1 MKDTDLGTRDKR
13 GFWKPKEL
21 INYGPLFSFPTHL
34 LKILSWLFLYPGF
47 IFPWGAFFIML
58 SAILWLYLTPSF
70 ETLKYF
76 SFDWILFIFVRN
88 LILISCLWGILHFRL
103 YSKQKQRTE
112 YKYNSQFQSKPNKTF
127 LFKKQT
133 YDNMFWS
140 LCSGVPIWSTYEVFA
155 LWAYANG
162 FFPTITWEGN
172 PIYFILLTILLVNMW
187 HEIHFYFTHKLIH
200 WGPLYKFVHSL
211 HHKNT
216 NPGPWSGLAMH
227 PIEHLIYFSG
237 ILIYF
242 FIPVHPFHAIFHLTK
257 VAIGPGLSHSGF
269 HKLSV
274 GNESTVNTKHYLHYL
289 HHRYFECNYGAGLDG
304 AILPLDKWLGT
315 FHDGSNE
322 AQERMVNKLRES
334 D

>member
-21 INYGPLFSFPTHL
+21 ISYSPLFTFPIRL
-34 LKILSWLFLYPGF
+34 LKILSWLFLFPGF
-47 IFPWGAFFIML
+47 IFPWGAFFIVL
-58 SAILWLYLTPSF
+58 SAILWLYLTPPL
-70 ETLKYF
+70 ETLKHF
-76 SFDWILFIFVRN
+76 SLHWILFILVRN
-88 LILISCLWGILHFRL
+88 LILISFLWGILHFRL
-103 YSKQKQRTE
+103 YLKQKQGTA
-112 YKYNSQFQSKPNKTF
+112 YKYNSQFQSKTNTTF
-127 LFKKQT
+127 LFNKQT

-140 LCSGVPIWSTYEVFA
+140 LCSGVPIWSAYEIFA

-216 NPGPWSGLAMH
+216 NPGPWSGIAMH

-237 ILIYF
+237 VLIYF

-269 HKLSV
+269 HKLSI
-274 GNESTVNTKHYLHYL
+274 GNESSVNTKHYLHYL

-315 FHDGSNE
+315 FHDGSDE
-322 AQERMVNKLRES
+322 AQERMINKLRES